1 MSTLLAE
8 GLLSLFDRLLLELR
22 PNIDDV
28 VEWVRDAATPPMNL
42 EFKATD
48 NGVYTG
54 IVVLERG
61 RAILMLAIRTQ
72 APAAPLTPP
81 ARQEPVRYEPRY
93 EPQRY
98 EQPARARN
106 LFDDEDPGDGWPPN
120 DPFLPRR

>member
-1 MSTLLAE
+1 MKLLVIGGVAAGASAAARARRLDERAE
-8 GLLSLFDRLLLELR
+8 
-22 PNIDDV
+22 
-28 VEWVRDAATPPMNL
+28 
-42 EFKATD
+42 
-48 NGVYTG
+48 

-72 APAAPLTPP
+72 APAAPLSPP

-98 EQPARARN
+98 EPPARARN
-106 LFDDEDPGDGWPPN
+106 LFDDEDVGDGWNPN